1 MARPAHV
8 ERVAV
13 AMIGVDQ
20 QCQVAGAADPV
31 EVRFALNSPME
42 ERGFEPSV
50 LWLARSSTNDRS
62 SFSEMHRGEFGGG
75 LFAPDLPESTAQ
87 QGDDF
92 LLNLR
97 IVQQTQERPFESLVL
112 LRLLDL
118 VFSFGSVLHR
128 SIMPQGSSA
137 ERPSVDVKNPS
148 EWQFSATLV
157 FFGWLIFRSS
167 QNTAAVR
174 MAVGLGTQENSI
186 DDDVD
191 GTGEA
196 ADFRAA

>member
-1 MARPAHV
+1 
-8 ERVAV
+8 
-13 AMIGVDQ
+13 
-20 QCQVAGAADPV
+20 
-31 EVRFALNSPME
+31 
-42 ERGFEPSV
+42 
-50 LWLARSSTNDRS
+50 
-62 SFSEMHRGEFGGG
+62 MHPGEFGGG

-118 VFSFGSVLHR
+118 VFSFGSVLHG

-148 EWQFSATLV
+148 EWQFSPPWCFSVGL
-157 FFGWLIFRSS
+157 FFDHRRIPPQCGWP
-167 QNTAAVR
+167 
-174 MAVGLGTQENSI
+174 VGLGTQENSI

>member
-1 MARPAHV
+1 LASSIIN
-8 ERVAV
+8 ERQ
-13 AMIGVDQ
+13 I
-20 QCQVAGAADPV
+20 
-31 EVRFALNSPME
+31 E
-42 ERGFEPSV
+42 
-50 LWLARSSTNDRS
+50 
-62 SFSEMHRGEFGGG
+62 FSEIHRGEFGGG
-75 LFAPDLPESTAQ
+75 LFAADLPEPTAQ

-118 VFSFGSVLHR
+118 VFSFGSILHG
-128 SIMPQGSSA
+128 SIMPQGSSV

-148 EWQFSATLV
+148 EWAISRQTGLFRLAYFSVIAEY
-157 FFGWLIFRSS
+157 RR
-167 QNTAAVR
+167 VR

-186 DDDVD
+186 DDYVN

>member
-1 MARPAHV
+1 MGGTPVRTRLAGGGKGLRTIGPLAGSV
-8 ERVAV
+8 INERQ
-13 AMIGVDQ
+13 I
-20 QCQVAGAADPV
+20 
-31 EVRFALNSPME
+31 E
-42 ERGFEPSV
+42 
-50 LWLARSSTNDRS
+50 
-62 SFSEMHRGEFGGG
+62 FSEMHRGEFGGG

-118 VFSFGSVLHR
+118 VFSFGSVLHG

-148 EWQFSATLV
+148 EWQFSPPWSCSVGL
-157 FFGWLIFRSS
+157 FFRSS
-167 QNTAAVR
+167 QTTAAVR
-174 MAVGLGTQENSI
+174 IAVGLGTQENSI

>member
-1 MARPAHV
+1 
-8 ERVAV
+8 
-13 AMIGVDQ
+13 
-20 QCQVAGAADPV
+20 
-31 EVRFALNSPME
+31 
-42 ERGFEPSV
+42 
-50 LWLARSSTNDRS
+50 
-62 SFSEMHRGEFGGG
+62 MHRGEFGGG
-75 LFAPDLPESTAQ
+75 LFAPDLPEPTAQ

-118 VFSFGSVLHR
+118 VFRFDSVLHG

-148 EWQFSATLV
+148 AVAILATLV
-157 FFGWLIFRSS
+157 LFGWLIFRSS